1 MENQSKH
8 TVLSD
13 EEAKQKI
20 QHMVDG
26 LGKPRRSPIMHTP
39 AEEGLEFEDVFF
51 QSLDGVPLEGWLIPA
66 KGSDKLIIV
75 NHPMGF
81 SRSGF
86 PAHLEPWKSAFSGTG
101 NDFEINF
108 ISDFRVLHDA
118 GYNIL
123 AYDLRHFG
131 QSGVKSGTVSNGIF
145 ESRDVVGSLIY
156 AKSREDLKHMRIGLF
171 SRCLGAS
178 STIFAIDK
186 YPEYFKDVLCLVAP
200 QPLSVR
206 VIMERELEMNG
217 ISDRI
222 NELEQAIQIATGFK
236 IDELTARNAAQ
247 SVKLPTLM
255 YGVHDDLLVR
265 PKDIESIYANIGAE
279 DKKFFWIEGTTSRWQ
294 GYAYFAKNPDVILD
308 WFATHMN

>member
-1 MENQSKH
+1 MANQSKG

-26 LGKPRRSPIMHTP
+26 LGNPRRSPILHTP
-39 AEEGLEFEDVFF
+39 AEHGLEFEDVFF
-51 QSLDGVPLEGWLIPA
+51 QSLDGVPLEGWYMPA
-66 KGSDKLIIV
+66 EGSDKLIIV

-86 PAHLEPWKSAFSGTG
+86 PAHLEPWKSAFAGTG

-108 ISDFRVLHDA
+108 ISDFKILHDA

-123 AYDLRHFG
+123 AYDLRNFG
-131 QSGVKSGTVSNGIF
+131 QSGSKSGIVTNGIF
-145 ESRDVVGSLIY
+145 ESRDVIGSLIY
-156 AKSREDLKHMRIGLF
+156 ARNREDMKHMRIGLF

-186 YPEYFKDVLCLVAP
+186 YPEYFTDVLCLVAP

-206 VIMERELEMNG
+206 VIMERELEMSG

-222 NELEQAIQIATGFK
+222 NELEQALLIATGFQ
-236 IDELTARNAAQ
+236 IDELTARDAAK
-247 SVKLPTLM
+247 SVTIPTLM
-255 YGVHDDLLVR
+255 YGVHRDLLVR
-265 PKDIESIYANIGAE
+265 PYDIESIYANIAAE
-279 DKKFFWIEGTTSRWQ
+279 DKKFFWIEGTTSRWE
-294 GYAYFAKNPDVILD
+294 GYAYFAKNPEVILS
-308 WFATHMN
+308 WLATHMK